1 MKQTPS
7 PCTSPLIRRLV
18 FMAGFAMCALT
29 ARGESVELYGR
40 LEQFTWK
47 EFVDGDRIL
56 KEDGPRVGVGVRGII
71 EDFNTWRL
79 GLRAEGVIGSVD
91 YDGMTMGGDPAKDKT
106 DYLGLRA
113 ELYSLLLHPSAD
125 RINVHP
131 ILGIGSRYWV
141 RRLAQGIPDRGGY
154 DEGWLTVY
162 AQIGAQ
168 IQWVITPD
176 AQLYANAIFR
186 PAIYNTTYYS
196 IELDDEETFW
206 LKPGKRPTWELE
218 AGLSIAHVRF
228 AVFYETLSFGESN
241 VRVVP
246 PLEAFQP
253 ESEGKIIGAQIGV
266 LW

>member
-1 MKQTPS
+1 
-7 PCTSPLIRRLV
+7 
-18 FMAGFAMCALT
+18 MAGLALCALT

-47 EFVDGDRIL
+47 EFIEGDRIL

-71 EDFNTWRL
+71 ENFNAWRL

-91 YDGMTMGGDPAKDKT
+91 YDGMTMGGEPAKDKT

-113 ELYSLLLHPSAD
+113 EIYSLLVRPSDNA
-125 RINVHP
+125 INVHP

-154 DEGWLTVY
+154 DEGWLMVY
-162 AQIGAQ
+162 GQLGAQ
-168 IQWVITPD
+168 IQCAIAPD

-206 LKPGKRPTWELE
+206 LKPGKRPTWEVE
-218 AGLSIAHVRF
+218 AGLAIARVRF
-228 AVFYETLSFGESN
+228 SVFYETLSFSESN
-241 VRVVP
+241 VHVVP

-253 ESEGKIIGAQIGV
+253 KSEGKIIGAQIGV